1 MIWETIRAGWEAWRR
16 HKVTGIPFLIS
27 GLVSTAIFLSFA
39 LFLVFK
45 ISPELV
51 LSGDMAEVNREYFT
65 RLFERYLENL
75 DLIFYLL
82 LVGSFLFIIFD
93 TLFRAWGIKVCFD
106 ALECKVGLL
115 EGFKYAKSRYFPF
128 LIYRLT
134 VDIIVLAGL
143 VPVYFIVKAIKIGDI
158 NSLVQS
164 AIAFFLWGVVFLCLI
179 SVVFFLFTFIPYAI
193 VLDGESV
200 LSGIK
205 KGLQVLRIS
214 IAETIVFWLLV
225 ILAGMVVGIPF
236 QPLHYFG
243 ISGIVVGYA
252 LSAIVG
258 WLTVAPITTA
268 WWVELYK
275 RKSKML

>member
-1 MIWETIRAGWEAWRR
+1 MIWEIIRAGWEAWRR
-16 HKVTGIPFLIS
+16 HKVTGLPFLIS

-45 ISPELV
+45 ISPELI
-51 LSGDMAEVNREYFT
+51 LSGDITEVNGEYLT
-65 RLFERYLENL
+65 QLFERCLENL

-82 LVGSFLFIIFD
+82 LVGSFLFVIFD
-93 TLFRAWGIKVCFD
+93 TFFRAWGIKVCFD
-106 ALECKVGLL
+106 ALECKVGLS

-128 LIYRLT
+128 LIYRLMVDT
-134 VDIIVLAGL
+134 VVLAGL
-143 VPVYFIVKAIKIGDI
+143 VPVYFIVKAIKIGDV

-205 KGLQVLRIS
+205 KGLRVLRIS

-243 ISGIVVGYA
+243 ISGIVMRYA
-252 LSAIVG
+252 FSAIVG